1 MNIIIPIFLLFLENI
16 NSFIF
21 TLNQFFPKY
30 CFYKIIKTDEVKIIF
45 NYATIGEKEELVNVT
60 FIQTNPNT
68 KEIYSKSYL
77 DSDEYISP
85 NLKKGKYNLCFIPN
99 TKNEFK
105 ISFNFQTLEED
116 ENMNRIATDTQ
127 LKNIA
132 QKIKQ
137 IKNGFNNLENNSN
150 NLMNNKYFHL
160 SYLYK
165 YLKQIKNLTFAK
177 IIVIGSVTLFQIYVI
192 QKMFGEDKRISKIKT
207 GKINNKI
214 DFL

>member
-1 MNIIIPIFLLFLENI
+1 
-16 NSFIF
+16 
-21 TLNQFFPKY
+21 
-30 CFYKIIKTDEVKIIF
+30 
-45 NYATIGEKEELVNVT
+45 
-60 FIQTNPNT
+60 
-68 KEIYSKSYL
+68 
-77 DSDEYISP
+77 
-85 NLKKGKYNLCFIPN
+85 
-99 TKNEFK
+99 
-105 ISFNFQTLEED
+105 
-116 ENMNRIATDTQ
+116 MNRIATDTQ

-192 QKMFGEDKRISKIKT
+192 QKMFGEDKRIRKIKT
-207 GKINNKI
+207 GKINNKL
-214 DFL
+214 DFI